1 MSILSSN
8 PAQGNSYPIAS
19 LEAAYADFFASIPW
33 AIFCTFTYKTSVWC
47 VEKVQRDLK
56 KLFFLSDA
64 VAWNQNPRSKR
75 FRKHYN
81 RENIYTPYFYSVEK
95 HRAGTL
101 HAHALVGTCS
111 DNDAATLIPVKNRI
125 TKDII
130 NTVWNENINDA
141 GYTKVEPVRDNN
153 KASRYTIKASR
164 YLLKG
169 QDAEIDFYGL
179 ANVMDRSASGAG
191 RMVKGG
197 LN

>member
-1 MSILSSN
+1 MQILSSN
-8 PAQGNSYPIAS
+8 PAQGNSYPIAT
-19 LEAAYADFFASIPW
+19 LENAYADFFASIPW
-33 AIFCTFTYKTSVWC
+33 ATFCTFTYKTSVWW
-47 VEKVQRDLK
+47 VEKVQRDLR

-64 VAWNQNPRSKR
+64 VAWNQNPRGKR
-75 FRKHYN
+75 YRRHYKH
-81 RENIYTPYFYSVEK
+81 ESYTPYFYSVEK

-130 NTVWNENINDA
+130 NTVWKETVNDA
-141 GYTKVEPVRDNN
+141 GFTKVEPVRDN
-153 KASRYTIKASR
+153 KQASRYTLKASR

-179 ANVMDRSASGAG
+179 ANAMNRSASGAG
-191 RMVKGG
+191 CIGRGG